1 MEKMLPDLDWIQ
13 MNKKR
18 FIIKK
23 EDYMENFI
31 KDALKVSKAF
41 LIVTI
46 IMYIA
51 IAAFFIAAVEVTPVT
66 YTILFKIPIILVI
79 LFSILGFIYSFFIQ
93 GKQKFIFLLLHF
105 VSICVITFGVYLTVM
120 LRDFAP

>member
-1 MEKMLPDLDWIQ
+1 
-13 MNKKR
+13 
-18 FIIKK
+18 
-23 EDYMENFI
+23 MENFF

-41 LIVTI
+41 LIATI

-51 IAAFFIAAVEVTPVT
+51 IGAFFIGTVEVTQVT
-66 YTILFKIPIILVI
+66 YTILFKIPIILLI
-79 LFSILGFIYSFFIQ
+79 LFTSLGFIYSFFIK

-105 VSICVITFGVYLTVM
+105 VSICVISFGVYLSVM

>member
-1 MEKMLPDLDWIQ
+1 
-13 MNKKR
+13 
-18 FIIKK
+18 
-23 EDYMENFI
+23 MENFI